1 MSESKITQD
10 QNLILL
16 IYLRDDPSN
25 TLMSRIE
32 HMQKSDG
39 SINLEGRD
47 GVFPLSANAILF
59 AQTKAHDVLVKVCA
73 HLLDADFPYLLV
85 PIRSTDGWVAGGRIR
100 SKLKPILERLSV
112 SVMPSSDLD

>member
-47 GVFPLSANAILF
+47 GVFPLSSNAILF
-59 AQTKAHDVLVKVCA
+59 AQSKAHDVLVKVCA
-73 HLLDADFPYLLV
+73 GLLAADFPYLLV
-85 PIRSTDGWVAGGRIR
+85 PIRSTDGWVAAGKIQP
-100 SKLKPILERLSV
+100 KLQAILDQLSV
-112 SVMPSSDLD
+112 PVMPSIDPY